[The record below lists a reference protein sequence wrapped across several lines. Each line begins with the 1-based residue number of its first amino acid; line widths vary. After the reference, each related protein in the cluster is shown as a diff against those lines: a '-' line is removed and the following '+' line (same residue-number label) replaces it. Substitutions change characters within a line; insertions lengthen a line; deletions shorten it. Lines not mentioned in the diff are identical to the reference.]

1 MITIKNSHEQAR
13 MREAGKIV
21 GDTLRFIEPY
31 VKPGVTTAE
40 LDQLM
45 ENFIRSRGAVPNF
58 KHLHGFP
65 ATACI
70 SIDEE
75 VVHGVPSER
84 VLREGEIVSV
94 DVGAKIKGF
103 NGDAARTF
111 TVGEVD
117 FEKRKLIEVCRESFF
132 KGAEQVR
139 VGKRLGDVSH
149 AIQTYVES
157 FGFGIVRC
165 MTGHGIGKALH
176 EDPEIPNYGIAGT
189 GPVLKEGYCLA
200 IEPMI
205 TAGSPEVKFVPVDD
219 WDVCVTRDGRPS
231 AHYEN
236 TILILSDKIEI
247 LTL

>member
-1 MITIKNSHEQAR
+1 

-21 GDTLRFIEPY
+21 GDTLKFIEPY
-31 VKPGVTTAE
+31 VKPGISTAE

-58 KHLHGFP
+58 KHCTDSRQPPAFP
-65 ATACI
+65 STKKSYTAFR
-70 SIDEE
+70 
-75 VVHGVPSER
+75 PER

-111 TVGEVD
+111 PVGEVD

-132 KGAEQVR
+132 KGVEQVR

-165 MTGHGIGKALH
+165 MTGHGIGRALH

-205 TAGSPEVKFVPVDD
+205 TAGSPDVRFVPVDD

>member
-58 KHLHGFP
+58 KHLYGFP

-103 NGDAARTF
+103 NGDASTTMAHRST
-111 TVGEVD
+111 THSCRSSISSTTSGSAVRA
-117 FEKRKLIEVCRESFF
+117 FE
-132 KGAEQVR
+132 
-139 VGKRLGDVSH
+139 
-149 AIQTYVES
+149 
-157 FGFGIVRC
+157 
-165 MTGHGIGKALH
+165 
-176 EDPEIPNYGIAGT
+176 
-189 GPVLKEGYCLA
+189 
-200 IEPMI
+200 
-205 TAGSPEVKFVPVDD
+205 
-219 WDVCVTRDGRPS
+219 PS
-231 AHYEN
+231 
-236 TILILSDKIEI
+236 
-247 LTL
+247 

>member
-1 MITIKNSHEQAR
+1 MITIKNGSEQQR

-31 VKPGVTTAE
+31 VKPGVTTVE
-40 LDQLM
+40 LDTLM
-45 ENFIRSRGAVPNF
+45 ENYIRAQGAVPNF
-58 KHLHGFP
+58 KHLYGFP

-84 VLREGEIVSV
+84 VLKEGEIVSI
-94 DVGAKIKGF
+94 DVGAKVKGM

-111 TVGEVD
+111 PVGDVC
-117 FEKRKLIEVCRESFF
+117 FEKRKLIEVCKDSFF
-132 KGAEQVR
+132 KGVEQAKE
-139 VGKRLGDVSH
+139 GKRLGDVSH
-149 AIQTYVES
+149 AIQSYVES
-157 FGFGIVRC
+157 YGFGIVRC

-189 GPVLKEGYCLA
+189 GPVLKSGFCLA

-205 TAGSPEVKFVPVDD
+205 TAGSPEVKFVPVGN
-219 WDVCVTRDGRPS
+219 WDVCVTRDCRPS

>member
-1 MITIKNSHEQAR
+1 

-21 GDTLRFIEPY
+21 GDTLKFIEPY
-31 VKPGVTTAE
+31 VKPGVSTAS
-40 LDQLM
+40 LDELM

-58 KHLHGFP
+58 KHLYGFP

-84 VLREGEIVSV
+84 ILKEGEIVSI
-94 DVGAKIKGF
+94 DVGARIKGM

-111 TVGEVD
+111 PVGNVD
-117 FEKRKLIEVCRESFF
+117 FEKRKLIEVAKDSFF
-132 KGAEQVR
+132 KGIEQAKE
-139 VGKRLGDVSH
+139 GKRLGDISH
-149 AIQTYVES
+149 AIQSYVES
-157 FGFGIVRC
+157 YGFGIVRC

-176 EDPEIPNYGIAGT
+176 EDPEIPNFGIAGT
-189 GPVLKEGYCLA
+189 GPVLKAGYCLA

-205 TAGSPEVKFVPVDD
+205 TAGNHEVKFVSVND
-219 WDVCVTRDGRPS
+219 WDVCVTRDGKPS